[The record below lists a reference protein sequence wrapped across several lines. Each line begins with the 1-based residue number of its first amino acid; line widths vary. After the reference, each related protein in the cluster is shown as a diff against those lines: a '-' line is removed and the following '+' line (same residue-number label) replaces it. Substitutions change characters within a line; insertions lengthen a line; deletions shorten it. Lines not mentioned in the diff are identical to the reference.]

1 MLDPTRTEPI
11 YIQMAQWLEDE
22 ILSGRLQEEDK
33 LYSQNQLAEL
43 FQVNPATAGKA
54 LTHLMD
60 KGIAYSK
67 RGRGTF
73 VQQGALKELRRERSG
88 TMLDTLLEQLVE
100 QAKLLELSKE
110 DVLERF
116 ERQFDGRGERDD

>member
-60 KGIAYSK
+60 NGIAYSK

-110 DVLERF
+110 DVIERF